1 MLQEVVELLEA
12 CADVGLVDDAVNH
25 AFAVGVGLQSAQA
38 PDAGVAE
45 GSIVEVHWVLRGDHN
60 ADAEG
65 ARLFRQRRMQQQE

>member
-1 MLQEVVELLEA
+1 MRVPCDEPAGLEVFQEVVELLEA
-12 CADVGLVDDAVNH
+12 RSDVSLVDDAVDH

-45 GSIVEVHWVLRGDHN
+45 GAI
-60 ADAEG
+60 AEG